1 MRRHYTRSADDK
13 EEAAMFQLSREPQ
26 TVKVYSF
33 RVRDQHVESPRV
45 ETYKA
50 TRKAILEAGGEP
62 LEGTEQEVPAA
73 ALDPEGHYKRVNT
86 GWGTLD

>member
-1 MRRHYTRSADDK
+1 M
-13 EEAAMFQLSREPQ
+13 AAHSEDNLEVAMIRLSRDAH

-50 TRKAILEAGGEP
+50 TRKAILAAGGEP
-62 LEGTEQEVPAA
+62 LEGTEQDVPAS
-73 ALDPEGHYKRVNT
+73 ALDPDGHYKRVNT
-86 GWGTLD
+86 GWGNLD